1 MFLSVSVR
9 KFLRSVLA
17 VMLAQFFL
25 FSPAFAQST
34 ANLSAMAQLARYQ
47 LADAAKRQAF
57 NVAMNLKAPLMSQAT
72 RVVQAELLNTAGQV
86 VATTP
91 VAITAPTF
99 AGKVVGGAVAVGA
112 GALTALALTRDG
124 AKHFEAEV
132 HTGEVD
138 LGDGVFGQLRYIDAH
153 GNHEGV
159 PHLYGAAFG
168 VILSY
173 RIVNYNG
180 HNVLHYTL
188 RNHWGQPEH
197 RQFGEMWWYS
207 VRGAYVAI
215 YHNEHPTG
223 EQVGIIPSNPYSSDN
238 LARVAVRV
246 TAVPANMTITNS
258 FSQLNNQARTF
269 FQQNSSNLAALQPL
283 ELQVRV
289 PADIVLYVPNSNR
302 LAVQNGSKEIV
313 VVNGQKFVL
322 VQPNANQTAVVQ
334 TGVKFEWTGTDTN
347 CVIPEDDDSDL
358 PNPCPECPPEQV
370 NNIPFPQYLIQKL
383 SNKFPF
389 DLFLDLPDE
398 SEINDPPSISV
409 FGRTYSLAFL
419 YQLLLNL
426 RPVLYL
432 AWIYREVRT
441 L

>member
-17 VMLAQFFL
+17 VMLAHFFL

-47 LADAAKRQAF
+47 LADAVKRQAF
-57 NVAMNLKAPLMSQAT
+57 NVGINLKAPLLAQT
-72 RVVQAELLNTAGQV
+72 TKVVQAELLNTAGQV

-91 VAITAPTF
+91 VSITAPTF

-124 AKHFEAEV
+124 AKDFEAEV

-153 GNHEGV
+153 GNHVAV

-188 RNHWGQPEH
+188 RNHLGQPEH
-197 RQFGEMWWYS
+197 RQFGERWWYS
-207 VRGAYVAI
+207 IRGAYVAV
-215 YHNEHPTG
+215 YHNERPTG
-223 EQVGIIPSNPYSSDN
+223 EVGIIPSNPYSSDN

-269 FQQNSSNLAALQPL
+269 FQQNASNLAALQPL

-289 PADIVLYVPNSNR
+289 PADIVLYTPNSNK
-302 LAVQNGSKEIV
+302 LVVQNGSKEIV
-313 VVNGQKFVL
+313 VINNQTFAL
-322 VQPNANQTAVVQ
+322 VRPNTDETAVVQ
-334 TGVKFEWTGTDTN
+334 TGIKFQWTGSDTE
-347 CVIPEDDDSDL
+347 CVPPEDSLDSSDG
-358 PNPCPECPPEQV
+358 CPDCPPEPV
-370 NNIPFPQYLIQKL
+370 NSTPFPQYLFQKL

-389 DLFLDLPDE
+389 DLLLDLPEE
-398 SEINDPPSISV
+398 SEINDPPSLSI

-419 YQLLLNL
+419 YEFLLNL
-426 RPVLYL
+426 RPILYL
-432 AWIYREVRT
+432 AWVYREVRT